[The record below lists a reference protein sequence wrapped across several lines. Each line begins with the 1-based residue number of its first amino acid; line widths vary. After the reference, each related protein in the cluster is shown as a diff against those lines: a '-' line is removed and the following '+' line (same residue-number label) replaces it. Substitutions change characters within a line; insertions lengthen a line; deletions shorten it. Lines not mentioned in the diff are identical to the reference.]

1 MKIIIVG
8 GVAAGMSAAARLRR
22 LDESAEIIVF
32 EKDEHVSFANCGLPY
47 HIGGVIPHRE
57 NLLLHTPETLKA
69 QLNLDVRIFS
79 EVTAIDRQA
88 KEVRVREVKTGRD
101 YTEHYDKLVLAPGA
115 KALRPPMPG
124 INHPAI
130 LELRNVAD
138 MDRIIAKLQEQPASA
153 VVMGGFIGIEAAENL
168 AERGLAVTLVEKMPQ
183 IMGILDP
190 EMARMVQ
197 DHLELHGVTVST
209 GAGVTGFRDQQ
220 GRVEVDLEN
229 GTTLKTDLVILAIGS
244 VPNSSLARDAGL
256 KLGPR
261 GGIAVDAQMRTSDP
275 EIFAGGDAIETLDFV
290 TGQPTYIPMA
300 GPANRQ
306 GRIIADNLCGRASA
320 YTATQGTA
328 IMKVFDLTVASTGAS
343 EKTLKRA
350 NIDYRRIYLHPN
362 GHAGYYPGTAQ
373 MHLKLLFSVDGARI
387 LGAQIVGF
395 DGVDK
400 RIDILATAMRGHL
413 GVRDLENLELAY
425 APPYGSAK
433 DPINMAGFIAGNLL
447 DGTVEFW
454 YAEEFPEKTA
464 ETILLDVR
472 GPAEFDAGHIPGA
485 INLPLPKLRA
495 SVAGLD
501 KSKAYNIYCKVGL
514 RSYLA
519 LRVLKQNGFQ
529 AKTLAGGIDIFR
541 AVHPGKVAG
550 GSGGSCGCPPAAPKP
565 PAGPKPPVA
574 PPPATSCGGTP
585 PPPPPATPPPTSRVV
600 SLDCTGLQCPGP
612 LQRLSETIKTLA
624 TGDELAVTAS
634 DPGFLRDAKAWCG
647 VSGHTFLEG
656 QAKPGS
662 VFCRIRKNAP
672 ATNASTVPAAKSN
685 KTTMVV
691 FSGDLDK
698 VMASLVI
705 ANGAVAMGKE
715 VTLFFTF
722 WGLNALRKDV
732 PQAKGKTLLDA
743 MFGWM
748 MPRGIG
754 KLKLSQMHMLG
765 MGTAMMKHVMKIKNV
780 DSPQSLLMQARK
792 QGVKLVACT
801 MSLDVMGLKPE
812 ELIDGIELGGVATF
826 LAESESAGMTLFV

>member
-8 GVAAGMSAAARLRR
+8 GVAAGMSTAARLRR

-168 AERGLAVTLVEKMPQ
+168 AERGLSVTLVEKMPQ
-183 IMGILDP
+183 IMGVLDP

-220 GRVEVDLEN
+220 GKVEVDLEN

-256 KLGPR
+256 KLGQR
-261 GGIAVDAQMRTSDP
+261 GGIIVDAQMRTSDP
-275 EIFAGGDAIETLDFV
+275 DIFAAGDAIETIDFI

-350 NIDYRRIYLHPN
+350 NLDYRRIYLHPN

-373 MHLKLLFSVDGARI
+373 MHLKLLFSPDGTRI
-387 LGAQIVGF
+387 FGAQIVGF

-413 GVRDLENLELAY
+413 GVRDLEHLELAY

-447 DGTVEFW
+447 DGTVDFW

-464 ETILLDVR
+464 STVLLDVR
-472 GPAEFDAGHIPGA
+472 SPAEFAAGHIPGA

-495 SVAGLD
+495 SVATLD
-501 KSKAYNIYCKVGL
+501 KSQAYHVYCKVGL

-519 LRVLKQNGFQ
+519 LRVLKQNGFT

-541 AVHPGKVAG
+541 AVHPGKVEGANA
-550 GSGGSCGCPPAAPKP
+550 SPSCGCPPANPKP
-565 PAGPKPPVA
+565 AASPKPAAAPVVTACGA
-574 PPPATSCGGTP
+574 PPPAS
-585 PPPPPATPPPTSRVV
+585 PATVGRMVT
-600 SLDCTGLQCPGP
+600 LDCTGLQCPGP
-612 LQRLSETIKTLA
+612 LQRLSETIKGMA
-624 TGDELAVTAS
+624 IGDELAVTAS

-647 VSGHTFLEG
+647 ISGHAFLEG

-672 ATNASTVPAAKSN
+672 VPTSTAVAAKSN